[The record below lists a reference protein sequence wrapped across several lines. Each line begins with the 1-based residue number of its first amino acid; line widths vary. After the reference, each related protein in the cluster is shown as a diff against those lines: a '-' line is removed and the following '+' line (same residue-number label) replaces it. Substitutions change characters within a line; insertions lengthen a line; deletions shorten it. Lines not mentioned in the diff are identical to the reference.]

1 MIEIFETEHYVFH
14 FPRNSLAAQDI
25 RSIAETQEKGYEK
38 ICGLLQISFMHK
50 ISYWLYDSPQLIGD
64 VFCDGI
70 SCNGIS
76 RGRACHVHG
85 RKMVGNRQQRM
96 GREGC
101 TGGNAD
107 LNGRSDRS
115 Q

>member
-38 ICGLLQISFMHK
+38 ICGLLQISFTHK

-64 VFCDGI
+64 VFYDGI
-70 SCNGIS
+70 PCNGLS
-76 RGRACHVHG
+76 GGGACHVHG
-85 RKMVGNRQQRM
+85 REMVGDRQQSL

-101 TGGNAD
+101 TRGNID
-107 LNGRSDRS
+107 FDRRRNLS